1 MNAEVGFAGRMLF
14 LSENLDAVRRQLRGE
29 NLALADCMPLR
40 DDVSTDEITPT
51 TVCLYYDERLA
62 RYAHIGFKVGGE
74 MPIGVDAVRN
84 GGFTIVVAGK
94 RYGKGSSRETSP
106 LAEKAAGIRLIVA
119 ESFERIYRQNAD
131 NIGILTTTDFTI
143 LARIAMGEAIALE
156 AFLAGRDEV
165 TQEVIRAGGL
175 LKYSKTKLPRIRGVH
190 VAPPPD
196 DGRPRTLVD
205 KIIARRKV
213 APAHDLAPG
222 EGMFISTDWRFSHDH
237 FTGMCAHFI
246 ADAFGPGI
254 ELERPDE
261 IIAIQDH
268 LILASES
275 FPHVRDN
282 LVPVVDELHAAH
294 RQFAKRYGTR
304 SHGQLEGEKGS
315 EGICHPLLTEKYAL
329 PGQVVVGT
337 DSHTPHS
344 GALGCLA
351 FGAGATDIANSYVT
365 GLIRFRNPEVIRV
378 ELTGRLRP
386 GVLARDIVQY
396 LLQTEPIKQ
405 GHAIG
410 AVFEYAG
417 ETVEAMAMDDRAT
430 LTNLVAE
437 LGGLTGIVA
446 PDDKTV
452 AFLRALRGVEVERR
466 RLDAL
471 GSRCPL
477 QGNDPHRL
485 RRHPADGR
493 AAGRPRELAADRGLE
508 RARARR
514 HRARRLLHGGQARR
528 LRCLSRS
535 AEVGPRA
542 RAARRRRHA
551 ALSAIRHARRARLLR
566 VEGLRRDD
574 RGGRRRNGVAGL
586 RRLRQLRP
594 RPIDAQGPGDD
605 QLHQSQFPGPLRT
618 GERVARQ
625 SVYRRGERA
634 GGLHYELRGPEA
646 RSRRNAH
653 ADRRCKDSTLTC
665 DAPGFSGPGPIPSCM
680 TSCGE
685 AMRTC

>member
-1 MNAEVGFAGRMLF
+1 M
-14 LSENLDAVRRQLRGE
+14 DALRQ
-29 NLALADCMPLR
+29 
-40 DDVSTDEITPT
+40 
-51 TVCLYYDERLA
+51 
-62 RYAHIGFKVGGE
+62 
-74 MPIGVDAVRN
+74 
-84 GGFTIVVAGK
+84 GGFEVIVAGK

-190 VAPPPD
+190 VAPLPD

-213 APAHDLAPG
+213 APAHDLARG

-246 ADAFGPGI
+246 ADAFGRDI

-282 LVPVVDELHAAH
+282 LVPVVDELHLAH
-294 RQFAKRYGTR
+294 RQFATRYGTR

-378 ELTGRLRP
+378 ELTGVLRP
-386 GVLARDIVQY
+386 GVLARDVVQY
-396 LLQTEPIKQ
+396 LLQTEPIRQ

-417 ETVEAMAMDDRAT
+417 ETVKAMAMDDRAT

-437 LGGLTGIVA
+437 LGGLTGIVE

-452 AFLRALRGVEVERR
+452 AFLRALRGVEVEVEDWMRSDPGAR
-466 RLDAL
+466 YKETIRIDCAAILPMVARPGDPGNSLPIAGLGERVHVDIAL
-471 GSRCPL
+471 GGSCTAGKR
-477 QGNDPHRL
+477 
-485 RRHPADGR
+485 ADFD
-493 AAGRPRELAADRGLE
+493 AYHEVLKWGLE
-508 RARARR
+508 R
-514 HRARRLLHGGQARR
+514 G
-528 LRCLSRS
+528 
-535 AEVGPRA
+535 
-542 RAARRRRHA
+542 
-551 ALSAIRHARRARLLR
+551 LR
-566 VEGLRRDD
+566 VAAGTRLYLQFGTLGVRDYCLAKGYVETIEAV
-574 RGGRRRNGVAGL
+574 GGEVVSPGCGACANC
-586 RRLRQLRP
+586 
-594 RPIDAQGPGDD
+594 GPGQSTRKD
-605 QLHQSQFPGPLRT
+605 QVTISSINRNFPGR
-618 GERVARQ
+618 
-625 SVYRRGERA
+625 
-634 GGLHYELRGPEA
+634 
-646 RSRRNAH
+646 
-653 ADRRCKDSTLTC
+653 
-665 DAPGFSGPGPIPSCM
+665 SGPGSVWLGSPYTVAASALAGYI
-680 TSCGE
+680 TSFEDLKQVGASAGRVGRLRFVRDPRGRFVQAHHNGYQGYCLADVEGRRPLTLW
-685 AMRTC
+685 MPTS

>member
-1 MNAEVGFAGRMLF
+1 VNAEVRFTGRTLF
-14 LSENLDAVRRQLRGE
+14 LSENLDAVRRQLQGE
-29 NLALADCMPLR
+29 DLALADCMPLR
-40 DDVSTDEITPT
+40 DVVSTDEITPT

-74 MPIGVDAVRN
+74 MPIGVDALRQ
-84 GGFTIVVAGK
+84 GGFEIVVAGK

-190 VAPPPD
+190 VAPLPD

-246 ADAFGPGI
+246 ADAFGSDI
-254 ELERPDE
+254 ELERPRE

-268 LILASES
+268 LILATES

-294 RQFAKRYGTR
+294 RQFAARYGTR
-304 SHGQLEGEKGS
+304 SHGQLQGEKGS

-386 GVLARDIVQY
+386 GVLARDVVQY

-417 ETVEAMAMDDRAT
+417 ETVRAMAMDDRAT

-437 LGGLTGIVA
+437 LGGLTGIVE

-452 AFLRALRGVEVERR
+452 AFLRALRGIEVEVEDWMHSDPGARYKETIR
-466 RLDAL
+466 IDCAAIPPMVARPGDPGNSLPIAGLSERVRVDIAL
-471 GSRCPL
+471 GGSCTAGKRADFDAYHEVL
-477 QGNDPHRL
+477 KWGLEHGL
-485 RRHPADGR
+485 RV
-493 AAGRPRELAADRGLE
+493 AAGT
-508 RARARR
+508 
-514 HRARRLLHGGQARR
+514 RLYLQFGTLGVRDYCVSNGYVETIEAIGG
-528 LRCLSRS
+528 
-535 AEVGPRA
+535 EVVSPGCGA
-542 RAARRRRHA
+542 CA
-551 ALSAIRHARRARLLR
+551 
-566 VEGLRRDD
+566 
-574 RGGRRRNGVAGL
+574 NC
-586 RRLRQLRP
+586 
-594 RPIDAQGPGDD
+594 GPGQSTRKD
-605 QLHQSQFPGPLRT
+605 QVTISSINRNFPGR
-618 GERVARQ
+618 
-625 SVYRRGERA
+625 
-634 GGLHYELRGPEA
+634 
-646 RSRRNAH
+646 
-653 ADRRCKDSTLTC
+653 
-665 DAPGFSGPGPIPSCM
+665 SGPGGVWLGSPYTVAASALAGYI
-680 TSCGE
+680 TSFEDLKQTGRARVE
-685 AMRTC
+685 